1 MLEAGEQFIDVIDDG
16 SEDFFVGFWPII
28 KRIVLVFLPLWVFL
42 IGYSMGLNIFI
53 SSILAGSSVSSV
65 YIFEKIKGKKV

>member
-1 MLEAGEQFIDVIDDG
+1 MLETGEQFIDVIDDG
-16 SEDFFVGFWPII
+16 SEDFFIGFWPII

-42 IGYSMGLNIFI
+42 IGYAMGLNIFI

-65 YIFEKIKGKKV
+65 YIFEKMKAKKE